1 MTFTEETWPKERW
14 PNFSFK
20 EMACQHSGIC
30 DIDESFMDKL
40 QELRNRIGFGLV
52 VSSGYRDKTH
62 PIEADKISKSG
73 NGGAHTTGKA
83 VDLKVARESAYNVL
97 KHAMALEFTGIGVAQ
112 TGEARFLHLDDIQPE
127 DDFHVP
133 RPTIW
138 SY

>member
-1 MTFTEETWPKERW
+1 MVFTEDTWPKDRW